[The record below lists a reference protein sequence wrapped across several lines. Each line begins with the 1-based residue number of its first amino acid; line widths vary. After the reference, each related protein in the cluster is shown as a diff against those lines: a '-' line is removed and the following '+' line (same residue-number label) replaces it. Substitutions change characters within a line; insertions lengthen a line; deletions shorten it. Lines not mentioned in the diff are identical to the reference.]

1 MQALPRFRVAVVL
14 LAGVLASA
22 SLGVS
27 PAAGAAEDMSALKPF
42 VRKAMTWTCPSLGK
56 AFPVTIHFARPSTG
70 GEARDVI
77 LYVINGAWERI
88 GRESDLSIL
97 RDSIDQGFIVV
108 TLDFGDTPEAVSPA
122 IDGDIHRL
130 YRALFGLETPS
141 ILRAIDLEP
150 RDGRFFVL
158 PAGYRVATDLTYWQI
173 DKHGVYGTL
182 DYIMAGYN
190 EQIVPKIKQ
199 REPDG
204 PALTP
209 ATQPSDMVDRRGRPF
224 DYGIKM
230 DIVYPSQATRKLPV
244 FVHSCTQAHRRP
256 YHRYLFQCRGYV
268 YVVMGHCFNPIV
280 QHYWHCRPFTL
291 DHWNGVACYTAA
303 IRYLYR
309 TADRYSMDTDHIGMM
324 GISKGQYAVTRLSDP
339 HHAGGAESKT
349 YSTFPA
355 EFGQFPP
362 GTPEP
367 QPWPGYPSRI
377 HCGWQGMGMGLW
389 EKEYITPDY
398 VPTILACGENDR
410 DVITQDGTPRFLKAL
425 EALDVNHVYLF
436 MEGLGHSLSYG
447 YDERLGVDR
456 YRLVIDFFDRY
467 LQPDAKLPPVVLIAA
482 PRDGAEDV
490 SPASAIWLQF
500 APAIDET
507 ALLDGDAIGVVSLP
521 DRRPVEGA
529 WTVSHGGTKFTFT
542 PDEPLAPGGRYEVTV
557 TKGVKDTAGT
567 PLEAVRTFRFRTA
580 P

>member
-122 IDGDIHRL
+122 IDGDIDRL

-190 EQIVPKIKQ
+190 EQIVP
-199 REPDG
+199 
-204 PALTP
+204 
-209 ATQPSDMVDRRGRPF
+209 
-224 DYGIKM
+224 
-230 DIVYPSQATRKLPV
+230 
-244 FVHSCTQAHRRP
+244 
-256 YHRYLFQCRGYV
+256 
-268 YVVMGHCFNPIV
+268 
-280 QHYWHCRPFTL
+280 
-291 DHWNGVACYTAA
+291 
-303 IRYLYR
+303 
-309 TADRYSMDTDHIGMM
+309 
-324 GISKGQYAVTRLSDP
+324 
-339 HHAGGAESKT
+339 
-349 YSTFPA
+349 
-355 EFGQFPP
+355 
-362 GTPEP
+362 
-367 QPWPGYPSRI
+367 
-377 HCGWQGMGMGLW
+377 
-389 EKEYITPDY
+389 
-398 VPTILACGENDR
+398 
-410 DVITQDGTPRFLKAL
+410 
-425 EALDVNHVYLF
+425 
-436 MEGLGHSLSYG
+436 
-447 YDERLGVDR
+447 
-456 YRLVIDFFDRY
+456 
-467 LQPDAKLPPVVLIAA
+467 
-482 PRDGAEDV
+482 
-490 SPASAIWLQF
+490 
-500 APAIDET
+500 
-507 ALLDGDAIGVVSLP
+507 
-521 DRRPVEGA
+521 
-529 WTVSHGGTKFTFT
+529 
-542 PDEPLAPGGRYEVTV
+542 
-557 TKGVKDTAGT
+557 
-567 PLEAVRTFRFRTA
+567 
-580 P
+580 